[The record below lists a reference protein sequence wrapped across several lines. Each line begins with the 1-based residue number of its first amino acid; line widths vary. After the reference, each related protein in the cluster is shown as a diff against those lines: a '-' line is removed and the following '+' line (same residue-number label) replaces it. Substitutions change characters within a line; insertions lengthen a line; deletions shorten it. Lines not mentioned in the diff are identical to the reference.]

1 MPTTKKE
8 SLQFGLMM
16 CFGMVLFM
24 TIYNLFLSGFIE
36 AITLMEV
43 IKEFIIGFLI
53 ALTLDIFLVGP
64 GVKKIVSKLPI
75 DKSKKINMVLAMS
88 TLMVLAMALFMSVFG
103 LAISYL
109 HNGNEDNSLLKDY
122 FSTFLKNFIVA
133 YPLQLIVMGPLVR
146 YLFIKFVLKIKCNCN
161 EY

>member
-53 ALTLDIFLVGP
+53 ALTLDIFIVGP

-109 HNGNEDNSLLKDY
+109 HNGNEDSSLLIDY

-146 YLFIKFVLKIKCNCN
+146 YLFIKFVLKNKMQLQ
-161 EY
+161 